1 MAEWKLDECGYCGT
15 PTFCILRANGKPQC
29 RACEVVA
36 YYERVLFPPLNY
48 LLLKWQ
54 SGYIRRLYGTH
65 ESDSA
70 RRQYWRSY
78 LSMAKKQGKTFLVAG
93 LPLYHLDVEADR
105 DSIFQPLA
113 VSAASSRDQA
123 SLIFKA
129 AASMVNSSASLSQRF
144 KIIDSKHQIVK
155 RNGNGIYEVLSA
167 DGATNDGCEPSLAI
181 KDEYHRWKHKR
192 AETLEQVLRKGMVG
206 RDEPL
211 DIKITTSGAKYESPL
226 WAAEHQKAKNVIAGR
241 LTDDRYLPMIW
252 QADPER
258 INKEPGY
265 WMSKEARLA
274 ANPSHEDH
282 GGFIED
288 EKLVAE
294 MQAAVGN
301 PYEQTQYI
309 RLTLNVEVGTDGY
322 KAIDPVMWAACKPT
336 RSLTKRKCYGGLD
349 LAGTTDFA
357 SFALLFEEGGDV
369 DYKAW
374 CWIPEDKVDEIQ
386 RRVKVNL
393 QTWIKDGW
401 LRTCPGN
408 LIDQNMILDHVV
420 WCAENFNLRQIGY
433 DPWNAGKF
441 EGDATKLGFKMIE
454 VPQTIKTISEPTK
467 TFLSWIV
474 GGQLRHDG
482 SPLDEWCADCLR
494 LKSDGNDNYRPVK
507 PNRNEA
513 DSRIDPMVAGINAAH
528 CLIRDRPKKSAYDDV
543 ANCVM

>member
-1 MAEWKLDECGYCGT
+1 M
-15 PTFCILRANGKPQC
+15 
-29 RACEVVA
+29 
-36 YYERVLFPPLNY
+36 YYERVLFPSVGYKLV
-48 LLLKWQ
+48 KWQ
-54 SGYIRRLYGTH
+54 RDYLRRLYGTH
-65 ESDSA
+65 EANSW

-93 LPLYHLDVEADR
+93 LPLYHLDVEVER
-105 DSIFQPLA
+105 DEIFQPLA
-113 VSAASSRDQA
+113 VSAASARDQA
-123 SLIFKA
+123 AYIFEA
-129 AASMVNSSASLSQRF
+129 AATLVNGSSGLRQRF
-144 KIIDSKHQIVK
+144 KIIDSRHRIIK
-155 RNGNGIYEVLSA
+155 RNGNGSYRVLSA

-192 AETLEQVLRKGMVG
+192 AESLEQVLRKGMVS
-206 RDEPL
+206 RNEPL

-226 WAAEHQKAKNVIAGR
+226 WAAEHEKAKNVIAGR

-252 QADPER
+252 QADIER

-265 WMSKEARLA
+265 WMTREARVA
-274 ANPSHEDH
+274 ANPSHEDN
-282 GGFIED
+282 GGFIKD
-288 EKLVAE
+288 EQLEAE
-294 MQAAVGN
+294 MQAAIGN
-301 PYEQTQYI
+301 PYEETHYK

-357 SFALLFEEGGDV
+357 SFALLFEEGGEV
-369 DYKAW
+369 DYKSW

-393 QTWIKDGW
+393 RTWIKDGW